1 MTDDSE
7 NMKNYERNIR
17 LIEKLI
23 PDCGSQIG
31 SLAVGAQRNVRK
43 AFENKEINR
52 GTLAHSENKIDELV
66 NDFAYNCRCTLL
78 PTVLPSALKK

>member
-1 MTDDSE
+1 MTNDSE
-7 NMKNYERNIR
+7 NMKSYERNIR

-31 SLAVGAQRNVRK
+31 SLAVGAQRDARK

-52 GTLAHSENKIDELV
+52 SILVHSENKIDELV
-66 NDFAYNCRCTLL
+66 NDFASNCRCTQL